1 MAGLHWDGRQY
12 DDQSVVRLRIAR
24 DGGRIVLAGD
34 IVRDGGR
41 IVLAG
46 DVARDGGRIILAG
59 DIDCE
64 GWWSYRTGW

>member
-1 MAGLHWDGRQY
+1 M
-12 DDQSVVRLRIAR
+12 VVSYWLVMLIVR

-46 DVARDGGRIILAG
+46 DV
-59 DIDCE
+59 DCE
-64 GWWSYRTGW
+64 GWWSYRIGW

>member
-12 DDQSVVRLRIAR
+12 DDQSVVRLRIVR
-24 DGGRIVLAGD
+24 DGGRIILAGD

-46 DVARDGGRIILAG
+46 D
-59 DIDCE
+59 IDCE

>member
-1 MAGLHWDGRQY
+1 M
-12 DDQSVVRLRIAR
+12 VVSYWLV
-24 DGGRIVLAGD
+24 VL

-46 DVARDGGRIILAG
+46 DV
-59 DIDCE
+59 DCE

>member
-1 MAGLHWDGRQY
+1 ML
-12 DDQSVVRLRIAR
+12 
-24 DGGRIVLAGD
+24 

-46 DVARDGGRIILAG
+46 DVARDGGRIVLAG

>member
-1 MAGLHWDGRQY
+1 VAGLHWDGRQY

-24 DGGRIVLAGD
+24 DGGCIVLAGD

-46 DVARDGGRIILAG
+46 D
-59 DIDCE
+59 IDCE
-64 GWWSYRTGW
+64 GWWSYHTGW